1 MPLQI
6 AYAVTIHRCQ
16 GLEAGPDAGDRWR
29 RMIIDPGDILWEISM
44 CLGTQYVATSRAKT
58 LGSKYEKYPE
68 DSSLYWTGTNVS
80 IERIYNCK
88 RKRNN
93 QICLCF
99 KKREKWLQHLE
110 ERAKATREKY
120 NTATMDH
127 IIATTYAKAISGQL
141 IEDKTDLANKIANM
155 IHKPNQTWKEASER
169 YRTPK
174 TFFTS

>member
-58 LGSKYEKYPE
+58 LGSKDEKYPE

-120 NTATMDH
+120 DTATMDH
-127 IIATTYAKAISGQL
+127 IVIVGTTVDVGIGIS
-141 IEDKTDLANKIANM
+141 
-155 IHKPNQTWKEASER
+155 
-169 YRTPK
+169 
-174 TFFTS
+174 